1 MSVKEVNTFLQ
12 DKKFRPS
19 RKMGQNFLINPKIKQ
34 MIVDAADLQPNDVVL
49 EIGPG
54 VGAITSFLL
63 MNKIKLIAL
72 ELDKRLAELLAAK
85 FKGYQNFNLKNVDAL
100 KVDWTDILKE
110 VTQQPVKLVAN
121 LPYSISSLL
130 VLKIIQTPNVQSAVI
145 MVQKEMAE
153 RLNAKVGTHA
163 YNMFSVL
170 VQLYLKT
177 EKLFDV
183 GPNNF
188 SPKPKVDSAV
198 IRLTKI
204 ETPTYSIAD
213 FDDISNF
220 LRVAFSNKRKT
231 LVNNLSAN
239 YTKEKIHDAL
249 TKLGFSLTIRAEQIK
264 PLDLLQLMRELNNHA

>member
-1 MSVKEVNTFLQ
+1 MSVKEVNIFLQ

-34 MIVDAADLQPNDVVL
+34 MIVDAANLQPNDVVL

-72 ELDKRLAELLAAK
+72 EIDKRLAELLSTK

-100 KVDWTDILKE
+100 KVDWTSILQE
-110 VTQQPVKLVAN
+110 TTQEPVKLVAN

-130 VLKIIQTPNVQSAVI
+130 VLKIIQTPSIQTAVI

-198 IRLTKI
+198 IRLTRI

-213 FDDISNF
+213 FESINNF
-220 LRVAFSNKRKT
+220 LRIAFSNKRKT
-231 LVNNLSAN
+231 LVNNLSTN
-239 YTKEKIHDAL
+239 YSKEQIHEVL
-249 TKLGFSLTIRAEQIK
+249 NRLGFSLTIRAEQIK
-264 PLDLLQLMRELNNHA
+264 PLDLLQLMKELNHA

>member
-1 MSVKEVNTFLQ
+1 MSVKEVNIFLQ

-34 MIVDAADLQPNDVVL
+34 MIVDAANLQPNDIVL

-72 ELDKRLAELLAAK
+72 ELDKRLAELLSTK
-85 FKGYQNFNLKNVDAL
+85 FKGYQNFILKNVDAL
-100 KVDWTDILKE
+100 KVDWTSILQE
-110 VTQQPVKLVAN
+110 TTQEPVKLVAN
-121 LPYSISSLL
+121 LPYAISSLL
-130 VLKIIQTPNVQSAVI
+130 VLKIIKTPSVQTAVI

-188 SPKPKVDSAV
+188 SPRPKVDSAV
-198 IRLTKI
+198 IRLTRI

-213 FDDISNF
+213 FESINNF
-220 LRVAFSNKRKT
+220 LRIAFSNKRKT
-231 LVNNLSAN
+231 LVNNLSTN
-239 YTKEKIHDAL
+239 YSKEQIHGVL
-249 TKLGFSLTIRAEQIK
+249 NRLGFSLTIRAEQIK
-264 PLDLLQLMRELNNHA
+264 PLDLLQIMKELNHA

>member
-1 MSVKEVNTFLQ
+1 MSVKEVNIFLQ

-34 MIVDAADLQPNDVVL
+34 MIVDAANLQPNDVVL

-72 ELDKRLAELLAAK
+72 EIDKRLAELLSTK

-100 KVDWTDILKE
+100 KVDWTSILQE
-110 VTQQPVKLVAN
+110 TTQEPVKLVAN

-130 VLKIIQTPNVQSAVI
+130 VLKIIQTPSVQTAVI

-198 IRLTKI
+198 IRLTRI
-204 ETPTYSIAD
+204 EMPTYSIAD
-213 FDDISNF
+213 FESINNF
-220 LRVAFSNKRKT
+220 LRIAFSNKRKT
-231 LVNNLSAN
+231 LVNNLSTN
-239 YTKEKIHDAL
+239 YSKEQIHEVL
-249 TKLGFSLTIRAEQIK
+249 NRLGFSLTIRAEQIK
-264 PLDLLQLMRELNNHA
+264 PLDLLQLMKELNHA

>member
-1 MSVKEVNTFLQ
+1 
-12 DKKFRPS
+12 
-19 RKMGQNFLINPKIKQ
+19 
-34 MIVDAADLQPNDVVL
+34 
-49 EIGPG
+49 
-54 VGAITSFLL
+54 

-72 ELDKRLAELLAAK
+72 EIDKRLAELLSTK

-100 KVDWTDILKE
+100 KVDWTSILQE
-110 VTQQPVKLVAN
+110 TTHEPVKLVAN

-130 VLKIIQTPNVQSAVI
+130 VLKIIQTPSVQTAVI

-198 IRLTKI
+198 IRLTRI

-213 FDDISNF
+213 FESINNF
-220 LRVAFSNKRKT
+220 LRIAFSNKRKT
-231 LVNNLSAN
+231 LVNNLSTN
-239 YTKEKIHDAL
+239 YSKEQIHEVL
-249 TKLGFSLTIRAEQIK
+249 NRLGFSLTIRAEQIK
-264 PLDLLQLMRELNNHA
+264 PLDLLQLMKELNHA

>member
-1 MSVKEVNTFLQ
+1 MSVKEVNIFLQ

-34 MIVDAADLQPNDVVL
+34 MIVDAANLQPNDVVL

-72 ELDKRLAELLAAK
+72 EIDKRLAELLSTK

-100 KVDWTDILKE
+100 KVDWTSILQE
-110 VTQQPVKLVAN
+110 TTQEPVKLVAN

-130 VLKIIQTPNVQSAVI
+130 VLKIIQTPSVQTAVI

-198 IRLTKI
+198 IRLTRI

-213 FDDISNF
+213 FENINNF
-220 LRVAFSNKRKT
+220 LRIAFSNKRKT
-231 LVNNLSAN
+231 LVNNLSTN
-239 YTKEKIHDAL
+239 YSKEQIHEVL
-249 TKLGFSLTIRAEQIK
+249 NRLGFSLTIRAEQIK
-264 PLDLLQLMRELNNHA
+264 PLDLLQLMKELNHA

>member
-1 MSVKEVNTFLQ
+1 MQET
-12 DKKFRPS
+12 
-19 RKMGQNFLINPKIKQ
+19 
-34 MIVDAADLQPNDVVL
+34 
-49 EIGPG
+49 
-54 VGAITSFLL
+54 
-63 MNKIKLIAL
+63 
-72 ELDKRLAELLAAK
+72 
-85 FKGYQNFNLKNVDAL
+85 
-100 KVDWTDILKE
+100 
-110 VTQQPVKLVAN
+110 TQEPVKLVAN

-130 VLKIIQTPNVQSAVI
+130 VLKIIQTPSVQTAVI

-198 IRLTKI
+198 IRLTRI

-213 FDDISNF
+213 FESINNF
-220 LRVAFSNKRKT
+220 LRIAFSNKRKT
-231 LVNNLSAN
+231 LVNNLSTN
-239 YTKEKIHDAL
+239 YSKEQIHEVL
-249 TKLGFSLTIRAEQIK
+249 NRLGFSLTIRAEQIK
-264 PLDLLQLMRELNNHA
+264 PLDLLQLMKELNHA

>member
-1 MSVKEVNTFLQ
+1 MSVKEVNIFLQ

-34 MIVDAADLQPNDVVL
+34 MIVDAANLQPNDVVL

-72 ELDKRLAELLAAK
+72 EIDKRLAELLSTK

-100 KVDWTDILKE
+100 KVDWTSILQE
-110 VTQQPVKLVAN
+110 TTQEPVKLVAN

-130 VLKIIQTPNVQSAVI
+130 VLKIIQTPSVQTAVI

-198 IRLTKI
+198 IRLTRI
-204 ETPTYSIAD
+204 ETPTYSIED
-213 FDDISNF
+213 FESINNF
-220 LRVAFSNKRKT
+220 LRIAFSNKRKT
-231 LVNNLSAN
+231 LANNLSTN
-239 YTKEKIHDAL
+239 YSKEQIHEVL
-249 TKLGFSLTIRAEQIK
+249 NRLGFSLTIRAEQIK
-264 PLDLLQLMRELNNHA
+264 PLDLLQLMKELNHA

>member
-1 MSVKEVNTFLQ
+1 MSVKEVNIFLQ

-34 MIVDAADLQPNDVVL
+34 MIVDAANLQPNDVVL

-72 ELDKRLAELLAAK
+72 EIDKRLAELLSTK

-100 KVDWTDILKE
+100 KVDWTSILQE
-110 VTQQPVKLVAN
+110 TTQEPVKLVAN

-130 VLKIIQTPNVQSAVI
+130 VLKIIQTPSVQTAII

-198 IRLTKI
+198 IRLTRI
-204 ETPTYSIAD
+204 ETPTYSIED
-213 FDDISNF
+213 FESINNF
-220 LRVAFSNKRKT
+220 LRIAFSNKRKT
-231 LVNNLSAN
+231 LANNLSTN
-239 YTKEKIHDAL
+239 YSKEQIHEVL
-249 TKLGFSLTIRAEQIK
+249 NRLGFSLTIRAEQIK
-264 PLDLLQLMRELNNHA
+264 PLDLLQLMKELNHA

>member
-1 MSVKEVNTFLQ
+1 MSVKEVNIFLQ

-34 MIVDAADLQPNDVVL
+34 MIVDAANLQPNDVVL

-72 ELDKRLAELLAAK
+72 EIDKRLAELLSTK

-100 KVDWTDILKE
+100 KVDWASILQE
-110 VTQQPVKLVAN
+110 TTHEPVKLVAN

-130 VLKIIQTPNVQSAVI
+130 VLKIIQTPSVQTAVI

-198 IRLTKI
+198 IRLTRI

-213 FDDISNF
+213 FESINNF
-220 LRVAFSNKRKT
+220 LRIAFSNKRKT
-231 LVNNLSAN
+231 LVNNLSTN
-239 YTKEKIHDAL
+239 YSKEQIHEVL
-249 TKLGFSLTIRAEQIK
+249 NRLGFSLTIRAEQIK
-264 PLDLLQLMRELNNHA
+264 PLDLLQLMKELNHA

>member
-1 MSVKEVNTFLQ
+1 MSIKEVNTFLQ

-34 MIVDAADLQPNDVVL
+34 MIVDAANLQPNDVVL

-72 ELDKRLAELLAAK
+72 EIDKRLADLLATK
-85 FKGYQNFNLKNVDAL
+85 FKGYQNFILKNVDAL
-100 KVDWTDILKE
+100 KVDWTDIIRD
-110 VTQQPVKLVAN
+110 VTQERVKLVAN

-130 VLKIIQTPNVQSAVI
+130 VLKIIKTQNVESAVI
-145 MVQKEMAE
+145 MVQKEMAD

-163 YNMFSVL
+163 YNMFTVL

-183 GPNNF
+183 SPNNF

-204 ETPTYSIAD
+204 ATPSYSIDD
-213 FDDISNF
+213 FDNINNF

-231 LVNNLSAN
+231 LVNNLSN
-239 YTKEKIHDAL
+239 SYSKDKIYEVL

-264 PLDLLQLMRELNNHA
+264 PLDLLQLMRELNHA

>member
-1 MSVKEVNTFLQ
+1 MSVKEVNIFLQ

-34 MIVDAADLQPNDVVL
+34 MIVDAANLQPNDVVL

-72 ELDKRLAELLAAK
+72 EIDKRLAELLSTK

-100 KVDWTDILKE
+100 KVDWTSILQE
-110 VTQQPVKLVAN
+110 TTQEPVKLVAN

-130 VLKIIQTPNVQSAVI
+130 VLKIIQTPSVQTAVI

-198 IRLTKI
+198 IRLTRI
-204 ETPTYSIAD
+204 ETPTYSIVD
-213 FDDISNF
+213 FESINNF
-220 LRVAFSNKRKT
+220 LRIAFSNKRKT
-231 LVNNLSAN
+231 LVNNLSTN
-239 YTKEKIHDAL
+239 YSKEKIHEVL
-249 TKLGFSLTIRAEQIK
+249 NRLGFSLTIRAEQIK
-264 PLDLLQLMRELNNHA
+264 PLDLLQLMKELNHA

>member
-1 MSVKEVNTFLQ
+1 MSVKEVNIFLQ

-34 MIVDAADLQPNDVVL
+34 MIVDAANLQPNDVVL

-72 ELDKRLAELLAAK
+72 EIDKRLAELLSTK

-100 KVDWTDILKE
+100 KVDWASILQE
-110 VTQQPVKLVAN
+110 TTQEPVKLVAN

-130 VLKIIQTPNVQSAVI
+130 VLKIIQTPSVQTAVI

-198 IRLTKI
+198 IRLTRI

-213 FDDISNF
+213 FESINNF
-220 LRVAFSNKRKT
+220 LRIAFSNKRKT
-231 LVNNLSAN
+231 LVNNLSTN
-239 YTKEKIHDAL
+239 YSKEQIHEVL
-249 TKLGFSLTIRAEQIK
+249 NRLGFSLTIRAEQIK
-264 PLDLLQLMRELNNHA
+264 PLDLLQLMKELNHA

>member
-1 MSVKEVNTFLQ
+1 MSIKEVNTFLQ

-34 MIVDAADLQPNDVVL
+34 MIVDAANLQPNDVVL

-72 ELDKRLAELLAAK
+72 EIDKRLADLLATK
-85 FKGYQNFNLKNVDAL
+85 FKGYQNFILKNVDAL
-100 KVDWTDILKE
+100 KVDWTDIIRD
-110 VTQQPVKLVAN
+110 VTQEPVKLVAN

-130 VLKIIQTPNVQSAVI
+130 VLKIIKTQNVESAVI
-145 MVQKEMAE
+145 MVQKEMAD

-163 YNMFSVL
+163 YNMFTVL

-183 GPNNF
+183 SPNNF

-204 ETPTYSIAD
+204 ATPSYSIDD
-213 FDDISNF
+213 FDNINNF
-220 LRVAFSNKRKT
+220 LRVAFNNKRKT
-231 LVNNLSAN
+231 LVNNLSN
-239 YTKEKIHDAL
+239 SYSKDKIYEVL

-264 PLDLLQLMRELNNHA
+264 PLDLLQLMRELNHA

>member
-1 MSVKEVNTFLQ
+1 MSVKEVNIFLQ

-34 MIVDAADLQPNDVVL
+34 MIVDAANLQPNDVVL

-72 ELDKRLAELLAAK
+72 EIDKRLAELLSTK
-85 FKGYQNFNLKNVDAL
+85 FKDYQNFNLKNVDAL
-100 KVDWTDILKE
+100 KVDWTSILQE
-110 VTQQPVKLVAN
+110 TTQEPVKLVAN

-130 VLKIIQTPNVQSAVI
+130 VLKIIQTPSVQTAVI

-198 IRLTKI
+198 IRLTRI

-213 FDDISNF
+213 FENINNF
-220 LRVAFSNKRKT
+220 LRIAFSNKRKT
-231 LVNNLSAN
+231 LVNNLSTN
-239 YTKEKIHDAL
+239 YSKEQIHEVL
-249 TKLGFSLTIRAEQIK
+249 NRLGFSLTIRAEQIK
-264 PLDLLQLMRELNNHA
+264 PLDLLQLMKELNHA

>member
-1 MSVKEVNTFLQ
+1 MSVKEVNIFLQ
-12 DKKFRPS
+12 YKKFRPS

-34 MIVDAADLQPNDVVL
+34 MIVDAANLQPNDVVL

-72 ELDKRLAELLAAK
+72 EIDKRLAELLSTK

-100 KVDWTDILKE
+100 KVDWTSILQE
-110 VTQQPVKLVAN
+110 TTQESVKLVAN

-130 VLKIIQTPNVQSAVI
+130 VLKIIQTPSVQTAVI

-198 IRLTKI
+198 IRLTRI
-204 ETPTYSIAD
+204 ETPTYSIED
-213 FDDISNF
+213 FESINNF
-220 LRVAFSNKRKT
+220 LRIAFSNKRKT
-231 LVNNLSAN
+231 LVNNLSTN
-239 YTKEKIHDAL
+239 YSKEQIHEVL
-249 TKLGFSLTIRAEQIK
+249 NRLGFSLIIRAEQIK
-264 PLDLLQLMRELNNHA
+264 PLDLLQLMKELNHA

>member
-1 MSVKEVNTFLQ
+1 MSVKEVNIFLQ

-34 MIVDAADLQPNDVVL
+34 MIVDAANLQPNDVVL

-72 ELDKRLAELLAAK
+72 EIDKRLAELLSTK

-100 KVDWTDILKE
+100 KVDWTSILQE
-110 VTQQPVKLVAN
+110 TTQEPVKLVAN

-130 VLKIIQTPNVQSAVI
+130 VLKIIQTPSVQTAVI

-198 IRLTKI
+198 IRLTRI
-204 ETPTYSIAD
+204 ETPTYSIKD
-213 FDDISNF
+213 FESINNF
-220 LRVAFSNKRKT
+220 LRIAFSNKRKT
-231 LVNNLSAN
+231 LVNNLSTN
-239 YTKEKIHDAL
+239 YSKEQIHEVL
-249 TKLGFSLTIRAEQIK
+249 NRLGFSLTIRAEQIK
-264 PLDLLQLMRELNNHA
+264 PLDLLQLMKELNHA

>member
-1 MSVKEVNTFLQ
+1 MSVKEVNIFLQ

-34 MIVDAADLQPNDVVL
+34 MIVDAANLQPNDVVL

-72 ELDKRLAELLAAK
+72 EIDKRLAELLSTK
-85 FKGYQNFNLKNVDAL
+85 FKGYQNFNLKNADAL
-100 KVDWTDILKE
+100 KVDWTSILQE
-110 VTQQPVKLVAN
+110 TTQEPVKLVAN

-130 VLKIIQTPNVQSAVI
+130 VLKIIQTPSVQTAVI

-198 IRLTKI
+198 IRLTRI
-204 ETPTYSIAD
+204 ETLTYSIAD
-213 FDDISNF
+213 FESINNF
-220 LRVAFSNKRKT
+220 LRIAFSNKRKT
-231 LVNNLSAN
+231 LVNNLSTN
-239 YTKEKIHDAL
+239 YSKEQIHEVL
-249 TKLGFSLTIRAEQIK
+249 NRLGFSLTIRAEQIK
-264 PLDLLQLMRELNNHA
+264 PLDLLQLMKELNHA

>member
-1 MSVKEVNTFLQ
+1 MSVKEVNIFLQ

-34 MIVDAADLQPNDVVL
+34 MIVDAANLQPNDVVL

-72 ELDKRLAELLAAK
+72 EIDKRLAELLSTK

-100 KVDWTDILKE
+100 KVDWTSILQE
-110 VTQQPVKLVAN
+110 TTQEPVKLVAN

-130 VLKIIQTPNVQSAVI
+130 VLKIIQTPSVQTAVI

-198 IRLTKI
+198 IRLTRI

-213 FDDISNF
+213 FESINNF
-220 LRVAFSNKRKT
+220 LRIAFSNKRKT
-231 LVNNLSAN
+231 LVNNLSTN
-239 YTKEKIHDAL
+239 YSKEQIHEVL
-249 TKLGFSLTIRAEQIK
+249 NRLGFSLTIRAEQIK
-264 PLDLLQLMRELNNHA
+264 PLDLLQLMKELNHA

>member
-1 MSVKEVNTFLQ
+1 MSVKEVNIFLQ

-34 MIVDAADLQPNDVVL
+34 IIVDAANLQPNVIVL

-72 ELDKRLAELLAAK
+72 EIDKRLAELLSTK

-100 KVDWTDILKE
+100 KVDWISILQE
-110 VTQQPVKLVAN
+110 TTQEPVKLVAN

-130 VLKIIQTPNVQSAVI
+130 VLKIIQTPSVQTAVI

-198 IRLTKI
+198 IRLTRI

-213 FDDISNF
+213 FESINNF
-220 LRVAFSNKRKT
+220 LRIAFSNKRKT
-231 LVNNLSAN
+231 LVNNLSTN
-239 YTKEKIHDAL
+239 YSKEQIHEVL
-249 TKLGFSLTIRAEQIK
+249 NRLGFSLTIRAEQIK
-264 PLDLLQLMRELNNHA
+264 PLDLLQLMKELNHA